1 MADLD
6 LLAAI
11 ALVLVSGSGLV
22 AVRLADRRRSQLRGR
37 LEALATVEQQRDT
50 SPSLRRPQTAE
61 RWRILPSGLRHRL
74 EAELA
79 AAGGRIRLLHLFG
92 TALAAAAVVAGFM
105 VGVLGTAPATTAP
118 VSIAAALGAP
128 ILLLRRRQRRYRDQF
143 LAVFPDA
150 LDLIVRGVRAG
161 LSVHD
166 AVHVASDEIAAPV
179 SSELRRSLD
188 QMRIGVDMEEAL
200 QRTADRIRVPDF
212 TFFVVS
218 LAVQRRTGGTLAE
231 TLANLSGMLR
241 RRKEIRTK
249 SRALLA
255 ESRASMVVLSA
266 LPILVALGLYL
277 VSRDKMTTLVV
288 DPRGRMLLG
297 VAVLL
302 LAVGILTMAGLVRRV
317 VR

>member
-11 ALVLVSGSGLV
+11 ALVLASGSGLV
-22 AVRLADRRRSQLRGR
+22 AVRLADRRRAQLRGR

-50 SPSLRRPQTAE
+50 SPSLRRPQAAE
-61 RWRILPSGLRHRL
+61 RWRFLPSGLRHRL

-79 AAGGRIRLLHLFG
+79 AAGGRIGLLHLFAA
-92 TALAAAAVVAGFM
+92 ALAAAAVVAGFM
-105 VGVLGTAPATTAP
+105 VGVLGTAPATTAL

-128 ILLLRRRQRRYRDQF
+128 ILLIRRMQRRYRDQF

-166 AVHVASDEIAAPV
+166 AVNVASDEIPAPV

-266 LPILVALGLYL
+266 LPILVAVGLYL
-277 VSRDKMTTLVV
+277 VSRDRMTTLVV

-302 LAVGILTMAGLVRRV
+302 LAAGILTMAGLVRRV